1 MFTRIVECNVKP
13 GNIEKLTNAI
23 RNEVSPIL
31 KKQPGFVDLTVL
43 VSDTDSNRC
52 TSLSFWKTKEDAE
65 KYNREEFPNVT
76 KIVQPFL
83 NGQPTVH
90 NFKVDTS
97 VTHKIAAGRAAA

>member
-13 GNIEKLTNAI
+13 GSIEKLTNAI
-23 RNEVSPIL
+23 RNEISPIL

-43 VSDTDSNRC
+43 VSDTDTNRC

-65 KYNREEFPNVT
+65 NYNRTEYPNVQ

-83 NGQPTVH
+83 NGNPSVH
-90 NFKVDTS
+90 NFRVDTS
-97 VTHKIAAGRAAA
+97 VTHKIAAGRAA